1 MDEKIAQEVLDE
13 LFPALEALETQST
26 AILQFLKK
34 RKIANDKDL
43 FLEQAANARNVR
55 WIFFSLDR
63 KKESGSLASSPTWF
77 GRAPGLGF
85 LPFGATAG
93 SA

>member
-1 MDEKIAQEVLDE
+1 MLDE

-34 RKIANDKDL
+34 RKIANDNDL
-43 FLEQAANARNVR
+43 APFLEQAANARNVR

-63 KKESGSLASSPTWF
+63 KKESSSLASSPTWF